1 MAEKIVSEEEK
12 DKFLADCAEAE
23 KDLINR
29 EKEVEKVCDKFE
41 QNLQL
46 VGATAVEDRLQDD
59 VPQTIHSLQAAGI
72 KIWMLTGDKLETA
85 ENIGHS
91 CKLINNDMII
101 KRLSNEE
108 TVK

>member
-41 QNLQL
+41 
-46 VGATAVEDRLQDD
+46 
-59 VPQTIHSLQAAGI
+59 
-72 KIWMLTGDKLETA
+72 
-85 ENIGHS
+85 
-91 CKLINNDMII
+91 
-101 KRLSNEE
+101 
-108 TVK
+108 